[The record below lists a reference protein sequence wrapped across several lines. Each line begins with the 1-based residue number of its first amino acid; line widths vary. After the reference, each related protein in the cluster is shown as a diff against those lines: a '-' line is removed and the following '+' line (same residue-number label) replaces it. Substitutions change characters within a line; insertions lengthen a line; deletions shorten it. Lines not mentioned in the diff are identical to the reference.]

1 MSADASPRTPFPGL
15 AAAGAGTL
23 QRTVTVG
30 ASLFLIAAGAIL
42 RYAVTWRNSDIDIP
56 TVGLILLIVGVIG
69 LIVSIAYMVLAAD
82 RRRDTVARERDPR
95 DPRY

>member
-1 MSADASPRTPFPGL
+1 MLERGARFPV
-15 AAAGAGTL
+15 AVGALGTL
-23 QRTVTVG
+23 QPTVTVG

-56 TVGLILLIVGVIG
+56 TVGLILLIVGVVG
-69 LIVSIAYMVLAAD
+69 LIVSIAYMVLATD
-82 RRRDTVARERDPR
+82 RRREPVVRERDPR

>member
-1 MSADASPRTPFPGL
+1 
-15 AAAGAGTL
+15 
-23 QRTVTVG
+23 VTVG

-56 TVGLILLIVGVIG
+56 TVGLVLLIVGIVGLVI
-69 LIVSIAYMVLAAD
+69 SIAYIVLATD
-82 RRRDTVARERDPR
+82 RRRDGLVREREYRDPRDPR